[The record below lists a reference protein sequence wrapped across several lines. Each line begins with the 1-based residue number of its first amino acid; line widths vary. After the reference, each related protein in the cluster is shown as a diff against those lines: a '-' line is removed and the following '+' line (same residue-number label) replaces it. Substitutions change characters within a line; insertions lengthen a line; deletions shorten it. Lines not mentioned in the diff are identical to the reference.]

1 MGGRIIFKESLVVHA
16 DTILSAGKNHKTTRK
31 EVLLKK
37 PSNNNLK
44 DSIIDKIAKNYRK
57 ILYNMV
63 IFNNNKNY
71 SGYMLSDITT
81 LRRDFYMREQKEHRK
96 SITSIKTKILAAV
109 SALVLILVLI
119 LIIISYTISK
129 NIITD
134 QSMQL
139 LELSTKNQA
148 SRIEAW
154 MTEKLNVFS
163 TFKQDIETLDYTDA
177 QLQSLLDS
185 YYGRSSDYPD
195 GFYIADTSG
204 KVMQASGVDYKKTA
218 DTSSAWYNEALTR
231 VNMAFGDVHV
241 NEAGTDVVSAGAI
254 LRDSK
259 KAGGN
264 AKAKNTRLLV
274 VDVPIAHIQVIVD
287 SFISMDDAQAILV
300 DKDNMS
306 ILSKS
311 DDTLTGRLSDGT
323 GFLGT
328 IGNRISQQ
336 NYTAMTLDGN
346 IVDFREITGTN
357 WVLVS
362 YVPESAVFSELA
374 SLRTTMIV
382 VAVVV
387 LAVILVLME
396 RMIHFMIK
404 PIRSLTDSIVTM
416 ASGDFTVDIKT
427 KGNDEITLMGH
438 SMKEFTAA
446 IRSMIN
452 DISNISETLKGQAE
466 SSTSVSGGLYEASLK
481 QSKNIDELN
490 GTVDQLSASVQEIAE
505 SATALAVVVSDT
517 RDSSNNAEDKMNVTV
532 EVAEAGKNDMQ
543 KVGEAMG
550 LIEQSING
558 LQESIDKVGAASQEI
573 NKIVGMIGEIADETN
588 LLALN
593 ASIEAARAGDAGKGF
608 AVVATEI
615 GSLAT
620 NSNQSVQKIQTLIN
634 EVTSLV
640 GETVDK
646 AKDSVDEINTS
657 SRLVHQAVATFD
669 TIYDNIVDANRV
681 VNDMAANMLKVADV
695 STNVA
700 SITEEQAAS
709 AELIS
714 RNAGN
719 IASESKNITDDS
731 EKVAETARK
740 LADTSEKLMTQI
752 NSFRV

>member
-1 MGGRIIFKESLVVHA
+1 MFR
-16 DTILSAGKNHKTTRK
+16 
-31 EVLLKK
+31 LKK
-37 PSNNNLK
+37 SSNNNLK

-154 MTEKLNVFS
+154 MSEKLNVFS

-311 DDTLTGRLSDGT
+311 DDTLTGKLSDGT

-336 NYTAMTLDGN
+336 NYTAMTFDGN

-646 AKDSVDEINTS
+646 AKGSVDEINTS

-669 TIYDNIVDANRV
+669 TIYDNIVDANKV
-681 VNDMAANMLKVADV
+681 VNDMAANMLKVVDV

>member
-1 MGGRIIFKESLVVHA
+1 MFR
-16 DTILSAGKNHKTTRK
+16 
-31 EVLLKK
+31 LKK
-37 PSNNNLK
+37 SSNNNLK

-71 SGYMLSDITT
+71 SGYMLSDITI

-119 LIIISYTISK
+119 MIIISYTISK

-311 DDTLTGRLSDGT
+311 DDTLTGKLSDGT

-336 NYTAMTLDGN
+336 NYTAMTFDGN

-558 LQESIDKVGAASQEI
+558 LQESIDKVGAANQEI

-593 ASIEAARAGDAGKGF
+593 ASIEAARAGDAGNGF

-646 AKDSVDEINTS
+646 AKGSVDQINTS
-657 SRLVHQAVATFD
+657 GRLVHQAVATFD
-669 TIYDNIVDANRV
+669 TIYDNIVDANKV

>member
-1 MGGRIIFKESLVVHA
+1 
-16 DTILSAGKNHKTTRK
+16 
-31 EVLLKK
+31 
-37 PSNNNLK
+37 
-44 DSIIDKIAKNYRK
+44 
-57 ILYNMV
+57 
-63 IFNNNKNY
+63 
-71 SGYMLSDITT
+71 
-81 LRRDFYMREQKEHRK
+81 MREQKEHRK

-204 KVMQASGVDYKKTA
+204 KVMQAAGVDYKKTA
-218 DTSSAWYNEALTR
+218 DASSAWYNEALTR

-382 VAVVV
+382 VAVAV

-695 STNVA
+695 SINVA

>member
-1 MGGRIIFKESLVVHA
+1 
-16 DTILSAGKNHKTTRK
+16 
-31 EVLLKK
+31 
-37 PSNNNLK
+37 
-44 DSIIDKIAKNYRK
+44 
-57 ILYNMV
+57 MV

-71 SGYMLSDITT
+71 SDYMLSDITT

-96 SITSIKTKILAAV
+96 SITSIKTKILVAV

-154 MTEKLNVFS
+154 MSEKLNVFS

-204 KVMQASGVDYKKTA
+204 KVMQAAGVDYKKTA
-218 DTSSAWYNEALTR
+218 DASSAWYNEALTR

-505 SATALAVVVSDT
+505 SATALALVVSDT

-646 AKDSVDEINTS
+646 AKGSVDEINTS

>member
-1 MGGRIIFKESLVVHA
+1 MFR
-16 DTILSAGKNHKTTRK
+16 
-31 EVLLKK
+31 LKK
-37 PSNNNLK
+37 SSNNNLK

-71 SGYMLSDITT
+71 SGYILSDITT
-81 LRRDFYMREQKEHRK
+81 SRRDFYMREQKEHRK

-119 LIIISYTISK
+119 LIIVSYTISK

-148 SRIEAW
+148 SQIEAW
-154 MTEKLNVFS
+154 MSENLNVFS

-204 KVMQASGVDYKKTA
+204 KVMQAVGVDYKKTA
-218 DTSSAWYNEALTR
+218 DASSAWYNEALTR

-274 VDVPIAHIQVIVD
+274 VDVPIAHIQVIVN
-287 SFISMDDAQAILV
+287 SFISIDDAQAILV
-300 DKDNMS
+300 DKES
-306 ILSKS
+306 LSVLSKS
-311 DDTLTGRLSDGT
+311 DDTLSGKLSDST

-328 IGNRISQQ
+328 IGDRIAQQ
-336 NYTAMTLDGN
+336 NYTSMTLNGN
-346 IVDFREITGTN
+346 IVDFMEISGTN

-362 YVPESAVFSELA
+362 YVPETTIFAELA
-374 SLRTTMIV
+374 MLRMTMIV

-387 LAVILVLME
+387 LVILLVLME
-396 RMIHFMIK
+396 RMVHFMIK

-438 SMKEFTAA
+438 SMKDFTVAM
-446 IRSMIN
+446 RSMIN
-452 DISNISETLKGQAE
+452 DISNVSETLKGQAE
-466 SSTSVSGGLYEASLK
+466 SSTSVSGGLYEASLR
-481 QSKNIDELN
+481 QSKTIDELN

-505 SATALAVVVSDT
+505 SATALALVVSDT

-646 AKDSVDEINTS
+646 AKGSVDEINTS

-669 TIYDNIVDANRV
+669 TIYDNIVDANKV

>member
-1 MGGRIIFKESLVVHA
+1 
-16 DTILSAGKNHKTTRK
+16 
-31 EVLLKK
+31 
-37 PSNNNLK
+37 
-44 DSIIDKIAKNYRK
+44 
-57 ILYNMV
+57 
-63 IFNNNKNY
+63 
-71 SGYMLSDITT
+71 
-81 LRRDFYMREQKEHRK
+81 MREQKEHRK

-148 SRIEAW
+148 SQIEAW
-154 MTEKLNVFS
+154 MSENLNVFN
-163 TFKQDIETLDYTDA
+163 TFKQDIETMDYTEA

-204 KVMQASGVDYKKTA
+204 KVMQAAGVDYKKTA
-218 DTSSAWYNEALTR
+218 DASSAWYNEALTR

-274 VDVPIAHIQVIVD
+274 VDVPIAHIQVIVN
-287 SFISMDDAQAILV
+287 SFISIDDAQAILV
-300 DKDNMS
+300 DKES
-306 ILSKS
+306 LSVLSKS
-311 DDTLTGRLSDGT
+311 DDTLSGKLSDST

-328 IGNRISQQ
+328 IGDRISQQ
-336 NYTAMTLDGN
+336 NYTSMTLNGN
-346 IVDFREITGTN
+346 IVDFREISGTN

-362 YVPESAVFSELA
+362 YVPETTIFAELA
-374 SLRTTMIV
+374 TLRTTMIV

-387 LAVILVLME
+387 LVILLVLME
-396 RMIHFMIK
+396 RMVHFMIK

-646 AKDSVDEINTS
+646 AKGSVDEINTN

-669 TIYDNIVDANRV
+669 TIYDNIVDANKV

>member
-1 MGGRIIFKESLVVHA
+1 MFR
-16 DTILSAGKNHKTTRK
+16 
-31 EVLLKK
+31 LKK
-37 PSNNNLK
+37 SSNNNLK

-81 LRRDFYMREQKEHRK
+81 SRRDFYMREQKEHRK

-204 KVMQASGVDYKKTA
+204 KVMQAAGVDYKKTA
-218 DTSSAWYNEALTR
+218 DASSAWYNEALTR

-264 AKAKNTRLLV
+264 ANAKNTRLLV

-382 VAVVV
+382 VAVAV

>member
-1 MGGRIIFKESLVVHA
+1 
-16 DTILSAGKNHKTTRK
+16 
-31 EVLLKK
+31 
-37 PSNNNLK
+37 
-44 DSIIDKIAKNYRK
+44 
-57 ILYNMV
+57 MV

-71 SGYMLSDITT
+71 SDYMLSDITT
-81 LRRDFYMREQKEHRK
+81 SRRDFYMKEQKEHRK

-119 LIIISYTISK
+119 LIIVSYTISK

-148 SRIEAW
+148 SQIEAW
-154 MTEKLNVFS
+154 MTENLNVFS
-163 TFKQDIETLDYTDA
+163 TFKQDIETMDYTEA

-204 KVMQASGVDYKKTA
+204 KVMQAAGVDYKKTA
-218 DTSSAWYNEALTR
+218 DASSAWYNEALTR

-274 VDVPIAHIQVIVD
+274 VDVPIAHIQVIVN
-287 SFISMDDAQAILV
+287 SFISIDDAQAILV
-300 DKDNMS
+300 DKES
-306 ILSKS
+306 LSVLSKS
-311 DDTLTGRLSDGT
+311 DDTLSGKLSDST

-328 IGNRISQQ
+328 IGDRISQQ
-336 NYTAMTLDGN
+336 NYTSMTLNGN
-346 IVDFREITGTN
+346 IVDFMEISGTN

-362 YVPESAVFSELA
+362 YVPETTIFAELA
-374 SLRTTMIV
+374 MLRTTMIV

-387 LAVILVLME
+387 LVILLVLME
-396 RMIHFMIK
+396 RMVHFMIK

-438 SMKEFTAA
+438 SMKDFTVAM
-446 IRSMIN
+446 RSMIN
-452 DISNISETLKGQAE
+452 DISNVSETLKGQAE
-466 SSTSVSGGLYEASLK
+466 SSTSVSGGLYEASLR
-481 QSKNIDELN
+481 QSKTIDELN

-505 SATALAVVVSDT
+505 SATALALVVSDT

-646 AKDSVDEINTS
+646 AKGSVDEINTS

>member
-16 DTILSAGKNHKTTRK
+16 DTILSAGKYHKTTRK

-37 PSNNNLK
+37 SSNNNLK

-119 LIIISYTISK
+119 LIIVSYTISK

-148 SRIEAW
+148 SQIEAW
-154 MTEKLNVFS
+154 MSENLNVFN
-163 TFKQDIETLDYTDA
+163 TFKQDIETMDYTEA

-204 KVMQASGVDYKKTA
+204 KVMQAAGVDYKKTA
-218 DTSSAWYNEALTR
+218 DASSAWYNEALTR

-274 VDVPIAHIQVIVD
+274 VDVPIAHIQVIVN
-287 SFISMDDAQAILV
+287 SFISIDDAQAILV
-300 DKDNMS
+300 DKES
-306 ILSKS
+306 LSVLSKS
-311 DDTLTGRLSDGT
+311 DDTLSGKLSDST

-328 IGNRISQQ
+328 IGDRISQQ
-336 NYTAMTLDGN
+336 NYTSMTLNGN
-346 IVDFREITGTN
+346 IVDFREISGTN

-362 YVPESAVFSELA
+362 YVPETTIFAELA
-374 SLRTTMIV
+374 TLRTTMIV

-387 LAVILVLME
+387 LVILLVLME
-396 RMIHFMIK
+396 RMVHFMIK

-438 SMKEFTAA
+438 SMKDFTVAM
-446 IRSMIN
+446 RSMIN
-452 DISNISETLKGQAE
+452 DISNVSETLKGQAE

-481 QSKNIDELN
+481 QSKTIDELN

-505 SATALAVVVSDT
+505 SATALALVVSDT

-646 AKDSVDEINTS
+646 AKGSVDEINTS

-700 SITEEQAAS
+700 SITEKQAAS

>member
-1 MGGRIIFKESLVVHA
+1 MFR
-16 DTILSAGKNHKTTRK
+16 
-31 EVLLKK
+31 LKK
-37 PSNNNLK
+37 SSNNNLK

-81 LRRDFYMREQKEHRK
+81 SRRDFYMREQKEHRK

-154 MTEKLNVFS
+154 MSEKLNVFS

-204 KVMQASGVDYKKTA
+204 KVMQAAGVDYKKTA
-218 DTSSAWYNEALTR
+218 DASSAWYNEALTR

-259 KAGGN
+259 KSGGN

-311 DDTLTGRLSDGT
+311 DDTLTGKLSDGT

-646 AKDSVDEINTS
+646 AKGSVDEINTS

>member
-1 MGGRIIFKESLVVHA
+1 MFR
-16 DTILSAGKNHKTTRK
+16 
-31 EVLLKK
+31 LKK
-37 PSNNNLK
+37 SSNNNLK

-81 LRRDFYMREQKEHRK
+81 SRRDFYMREQKEHRK

-154 MTEKLNVFS
+154 MSEKLNVFS

-254 LRDSK
+254 LRNSK

-311 DDTLTGRLSDGT
+311 DDTLTGKLSDGT

-404 PIRSLTDSIVTM
+404 PIRSLTDSIVIM

-646 AKDSVDEINTS
+646 AKGSVDEINTS

-669 TIYDNIVDANRV
+669 TIYDNIVDANKV

>member
-1 MGGRIIFKESLVVHA
+1 
-16 DTILSAGKNHKTTRK
+16 
-31 EVLLKK
+31 
-37 PSNNNLK
+37 
-44 DSIIDKIAKNYRK
+44 
-57 ILYNMV
+57 MV

-154 MTEKLNVFS
+154 MSEKLNVFS

-204 KVMQASGVDYKKTA
+204 KVMQAAGVDYKKTA
-218 DTSSAWYNEALTR
+218 DASSAWYNEALTR

-382 VAVVV
+382 VAVAV

>member
-1 MGGRIIFKESLVVHA
+1 MFR
-16 DTILSAGKNHKTTRK
+16 
-31 EVLLKK
+31 LKK
-37 PSNNNLK
+37 SSNNNLK

-311 DDTLTGRLSDGT
+311 DDTLTGKLSDGT

-382 VAVVV
+382 VAAVV
-387 LAVILVLME
+387 LAVILALME

-593 ASIEAARAGDAGKGF
+593 ASIEAARAGEAGKGF

-646 AKDSVDEINTS
+646 AKGSVDEINTS

-669 TIYDNIVDANRV
+669 TIYDNIVDANKV

>member
-1 MGGRIIFKESLVVHA
+1 MFR
-16 DTILSAGKNHKTTRK
+16 
-31 EVLLKK
+31 LKK

-81 LRRDFYMREQKEHRK
+81 SRRDFYMREQKEHRK

-154 MTEKLNVFS
+154 MSEKLNVFS

-204 KVMQASGVDYKKTA
+204 KVMQAAGVDYKKTA
-218 DTSSAWYNEALTR
+218 DASSAWYNEALTR

-646 AKDSVDEINTS
+646 AKGSVDEINTS

-669 TIYDNIVDANRV
+669 TIYDNIVDANKV

>member
-1 MGGRIIFKESLVVHA
+1 
-16 DTILSAGKNHKTTRK
+16 
-31 EVLLKK
+31 
-37 PSNNNLK
+37 
-44 DSIIDKIAKNYRK
+44 
-57 ILYNMV
+57 MV

-81 LRRDFYMREQKEHRK
+81 SRRDFYMREQKEHRK

-204 KVMQASGVDYKKTA
+204 KVMQAAGVDYKKTA
-218 DTSSAWYNEALTR
+218 DASSAWYNEALTR

-646 AKDSVDEINTS
+646 AKDSVNEINTS

-669 TIYDNIVDANRV
+669 TIYDNIVDANKV

>member
-16 DTILSAGKNHKTTRK
+16 DTILSAGKNHKTIRK

-37 PSNNNLK
+37 PSNSNLK
-44 DSIIDKIAKNYRK
+44 DNIIDKIAKNHRK

-119 LIIISYTISK
+119 LIIVSYTISK

-148 SRIEAW
+148 SQIEAW
-154 MTEKLNVFS
+154 MSENLNVFN
-163 TFKQDIETLDYTDA
+163 TFKQDIETMDYTEA

-204 KVMQASGVDYKKTA
+204 KVMQAAGVDYKKTA
-218 DTSSAWYNEALTR
+218 DASSAWYNEAFTR

-274 VDVPIAHIQVIVD
+274 VDVPIAHIQVIVN
-287 SFISMDDAQAILV
+287 SFISIDDAQAILV
-300 DKDNMS
+300 DKES
-306 ILSKS
+306 LSVLSKS
-311 DDTLTGRLSDGT
+311 DDTLSGKLSDST

-328 IGNRISQQ
+328 IGDRISQQ
-336 NYTAMTLDGN
+336 NYTSMTLNGN
-346 IVDFREITGTN
+346 IVDFREISGTN

-362 YVPESAVFSELA
+362 YVPETTIFAELA
-374 SLRTTMIV
+374 TLRTTMIV

-387 LAVILVLME
+387 LVILLVLME
-396 RMIHFMIK
+396 RMVHFMIK

-438 SMKEFTAA
+438 SMKDFTVAM
-446 IRSMIN
+446 RSMIN
-452 DISNISETLKGQAE
+452 DISNVSETLKGQAE

-481 QSKNIDELN
+481 QSKNIAELS

>member
-16 DTILSAGKNHKTTRK
+16 DTILSAGKHHNTTRK

-37 PSNNNLK
+37 SSNNNLK

-81 LRRDFYMREQKEHRK
+81 SRRDFYMREQKEHRK

-154 MTEKLNVFS
+154 MSEKLNVFS

-311 DDTLTGRLSDGT
+311 DDTLTGKLSDGT

-646 AKDSVDEINTS
+646 AKGSVDEINTS

-669 TIYDNIVDANRV
+669 TIYDNIVDANKV

>member
-1 MGGRIIFKESLVVHA
+1 MFR
-16 DTILSAGKNHKTTRK
+16 
-31 EVLLKK
+31 LKK
-37 PSNNNLK
+37 SSNNNLK

-71 SGYMLSDITT
+71 SDYMLSDITT
-81 LRRDFYMREQKEHRK
+81 SRRDFYMREQKEHRK

-154 MTEKLNVFS
+154 MSEKLNVFS

-374 SLRTTMIV
+374 SLGTTMIV

-505 SATALAVVVSDT
+505 SATALAVVASDT

-669 TIYDNIVDANRV
+669 TIYDNIVDANKV

>member
-1 MGGRIIFKESLVVHA
+1 MFR
-16 DTILSAGKNHKTTRK
+16 
-31 EVLLKK
+31 LKK
-37 PSNNNLK
+37 SSNNNLK

-81 LRRDFYMREQKEHRK
+81 SRRDFYMREQKEHRK

-154 MTEKLNVFS
+154 MSEKLNVFS

-254 LRDSK
+254 LRNSK

-646 AKDSVDEINTS
+646 AKGSVDEINTS

-669 TIYDNIVDANRV
+669 TIYDNIVDANKV

>member
-1 MGGRIIFKESLVVHA
+1 MFR
-16 DTILSAGKNHKTTRK
+16 
-31 EVLLKK
+31 LKK
-37 PSNNNLK
+37 SSNNNLK

-81 LRRDFYMREQKEHRK
+81 SRRDFYMREQKEHRK

-154 MTEKLNVFS
+154 MSEKLNVFS

-204 KVMQASGVDYKKTA
+204 KVMQAAGVDYKKTA
-218 DTSSAWYNEALTR
+218 DASSAWYNEALTR

-311 DDTLTGRLSDGT
+311 DDTLTGKLSDGT

-362 YVPESAVFSELA
+362 YVPESAVFSELT
-374 SLRTTMIV
+374 SLRTAMIV
-382 VAVVV
+382 VAVVA

-646 AKDSVDEINTS
+646 AKGSVDEINTS

>member
-1 MGGRIIFKESLVVHA
+1 
-16 DTILSAGKNHKTTRK
+16 
-31 EVLLKK
+31 
-37 PSNNNLK
+37 
-44 DSIIDKIAKNYRK
+44 
-57 ILYNMV
+57 MV

-81 LRRDFYMREQKEHRK
+81 SRRDFYMREQKEHRK

-204 KVMQASGVDYKKTA
+204 KVMQAAGVDYKKTA
-218 DTSSAWYNEALTR
+218 DASSAWYNEALTR

-287 SFISMDDAQAILV
+287 SFISMDEAQAILV

-311 DDTLTGRLSDGT
+311 DDTLTGKLSDGT

-382 VAVVV
+382 VAAVV

-646 AKDSVDEINTS
+646 AKGSVDEINTS

-669 TIYDNIVDANRV
+669 TIYDNIVDANKV

>member
-16 DTILSAGKNHKTTRK
+16 DTILSAGKHHNTTRK

-37 PSNNNLK
+37 SSNNNLK

-81 LRRDFYMREQKEHRK
+81 SRRDFYMREQKEHRK

-387 LAVILVLME
+387 LAVILVLIE

>member
-1 MGGRIIFKESLVVHA
+1 MFR
-16 DTILSAGKNHKTTRK
+16 
-31 EVLLKK
+31 LKK
-37 PSNNNLK
+37 SSNNNLK
-44 DSIIDKIAKNYRK
+44 DSVIDKIAKNYRK

-81 LRRDFYMREQKEHRK
+81 SRRDFYMREQKEHRK

-154 MTEKLNVFS
+154 MSEKLNVFS

-646 AKDSVDEINTS
+646 AKGSVDEINTS

-669 TIYDNIVDANRV
+669 TIYDNIVDANKV